1 MQELS
6 RRSHTVCW
14 SFWNDKKY
22 GIS

>member
-14 SFWNDKKY
+14 SFWNEKKY
-22 GIS
+22 EIS